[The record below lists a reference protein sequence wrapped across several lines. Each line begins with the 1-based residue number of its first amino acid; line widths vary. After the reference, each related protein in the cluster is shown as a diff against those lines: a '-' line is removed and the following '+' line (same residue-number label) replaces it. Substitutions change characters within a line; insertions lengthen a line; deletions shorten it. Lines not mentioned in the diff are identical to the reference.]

1 MSVNIARENYFVC
14 ISTIR
19 YLLLSQVRIR
29 IYYTASGVD
38 KNVTTSSTL
47 ASYLQVLSRKLFKW
61 REEDEVLEVLRVL
74 PHVAE

>member
-19 YLLLSQVRIR
+19 YLLLSQVRIG
-29 IYYTASGVD
+29 IYYMAM
-38 KNVTTSSTL
+38 VTTSPTL